1 MPIRRGSWQPREA
14 SISIEEGRNLDL
26 GHDLT
31 QAIAYAADYAGE
43 LSFGRRRY
51 TRDLHGVDIVVVGI
65 PFDAGT
71 VNRPGARF
79 GPRAIREQTS
89 LVGCYP
95 WGIYPWD
102 FNVFERCEVV
112 DYSDIAA
119 VAGYP
124 DRMVAAVRDE
134 VGSILETGASV
145 LSLGGDHM
153 VTYPLLEA
161 HAAVH
166 GPLSLVHFDAH
177 SDTWGMGD
185 DLNHGTWGYL
195 AAQRRLVDPER
206 SIQLGMRSPN
216 PDTLGFTVVDANPLL
231 AAPVEASAERIREV
245 VGDAPV
251 YLTLDIDFLDPA
263 FAPGTGTPV
272 CGGPNT
278 QQARALLHAL
288 AGINLVGAD
297 VVEVAPPY
305 DPAGVTALAGATL
318 SYDLLSLLALGRERR
333 QERNQQNG

>member
-1 MPIRRGSWQPREA
+1 M
-14 SISIEEGRNLDL
+14 DL
-26 GHDLT
+26 GHDLS
-31 QAIAYAADYAGE
+31 QAMAHGADYAGE

-51 TRDLHGVDIVVVGI
+51 TRDLDGVDIAVVGI

-95 WGIYPWD
+95 WAIYPWD
-102 FNVFERCEVV
+102 FNAFDRCEVI
-112 DYSDIAA
+112 DYSDIAS

-124 DRMVAAVRDE
+124 DRMVAAVQHA
-134 VGSILETGASV
+134 VGEILDAGVSV

-153 VTYPLLEA
+153 VAYPLLQA
-161 HAAVH
+161 HAAKH
-166 GPLSLVHFDAH
+166 GPLALIHFDAH

-195 AAQRRLVDPER
+195 AAREGLVDPAH

-216 PDTLGFTVVDANPLL
+216 PETLGFTIIDANPLL
-231 AAPVEASAERIREV
+231 ATPIDETATRIREV
-245 VGDAPV
+245 VGDRPA
-251 YLTLDIDFLDPA
+251 YITFDIDFLDPA

-272 CGGPNT
+272 CGGPTT

-288 AGINLVGAD
+288 AGMNIVGAD
-297 VVEVAPPY
+297 LVEVAPPY

-318 SYDLLSLLALGRERR
+318 AYDLLSLLALGRNPSPPR
-333 QERNQQNG
+333 

>member
-1 MPIRRGSWQPREA
+1 M
-14 SISIEEGRNLDL
+14 DL

-31 QAIAYAADYAGE
+31 QAMAYAADYAGE

-51 TRDLHGVDIVVVGI
+51 TRELAGVDIAVVGI

-95 WGIYPWD
+95 WAIYPWD
-102 FNVFERCEVV
+102 FNAFERCEVI

-124 DRMVAAVRDE
+124 DRMVEAVRSE
-134 VGSILETGASV
+134 MSTILDAGVSV

-153 VTYPLLEA
+153 VAYPLLQA
-161 HAAVH
+161 HAAKH
-166 GPLSLVHFDAH
+166 GPLSLIHFDAH
-177 SDTWGMGD
+177 SDTWGMGN

-195 AAQRRLVDPER
+195 AVREGYVDPAR
-206 SIQLGMRSPN
+206 SIQVGMRSPN
-216 PDTLGFTVVDANPLL
+216 PETLGFTIIDANPLL
-231 AAPVEASAERIREV
+231 AAPMESAAQRIRDV
-245 VGDAPV
+245 VGNGPA
-251 YLTLDIDFLDPA
+251 YLTFDIDFLDPA

-272 CGGPNT
+272 CGGPT
-278 QQARALLHAL
+278 THQARTLLHAL
-288 AGINLVGAD
+288 AGLNIVGAD
-297 VVEVAPPY
+297 LVEVAPPY
-305 DPAGVTALAGATL
+305 DPASVTALAGATL
-318 SYDLLSLLALGRERR
+318 AYDLLSLLALARR
-333 QERNQQNG
+333 PN